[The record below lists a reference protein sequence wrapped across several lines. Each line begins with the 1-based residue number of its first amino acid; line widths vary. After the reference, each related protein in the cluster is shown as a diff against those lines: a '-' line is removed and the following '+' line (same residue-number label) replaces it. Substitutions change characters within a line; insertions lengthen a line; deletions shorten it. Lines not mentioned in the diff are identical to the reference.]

1 MPIIPERLPRSASKG
16 EARTFDLLKKLPES
30 YWIYYEADIAGRYPD
45 FIVLGPDF
53 GLLVIEVKGWYP
65 KNLQGGDSHSLH
77 VNQNGTLEKQAH
89 PLRQARDYQ
98 WRIVEHLKQLPNA
111 ALLLNENGQYQG
123 KLALPFG
130 HLVILSNTESK
141 QLADHEQGDLRPLF
155 PENRVWCREKLLAA
169 EDWDAETLITA
180 LKKVF
185 DPYFA
190 FPPLTEAQIALLR
203 AALHPEIILTPA
215 AYVEDSYASA
225 LMNVQPGM
233 LPGMVERSPEEL
245 STELS
250 TAASKKLSNH
260 QDNVPPLKVLDAE
273 QEAAARSLG
282 DGHRL
287 IFGVPGS
294 GKTVLLLAKARLLSA
309 EHPDAEILLLC
320 YNVALATY
328 LAHAVGD
335 LANVKALHFDGWAAS
350 LGVRRLEN
358 ESSEDLGER
367 LLEKLE
373 RPENNLCYQA
383 ILVDEAQDFA
393 ASWFRCLLAVLVDAA
408 DGDLLLVGDGNQ
420 SLYRQR
426 PFTWKSLGIQAQG
439 RSKILRD
446 NYRNRESIVALAAH
460 LASFLEDESEGSEFG
475 NTMISLDAV
484 RRAGGCLPLWK
495 QSEAMLIT
503 QELIIRQ
510 VQEWRDGRF
519 HGQTLPRKVLAEEI
533 AIVYPY
539 LQKAW
544 RGEFARFI
552 QALQEI
558 VPVVWLSE
566 NAEARRKIREPGL
579 KIQTMKSA
587 KGLQYP
593 YVIVLWPDLYPSG
606 FENSDWQSE
615 LRELYAAITRA
626 EEGLLLIT
634 QAREPKWLLTAA
646 KKGLVE
652 RL

>member
-1 MPIIPERLPRSASKG
+1 MAVKSFWFARFCVRLGFFQVAKNIMPIIPDRLPRSASKG
-16 EARTFDLLKKLPES
+16 EVRTFDLLKKLPES

-65 KNLQGGDSHSLH
+65 KNLQGGDSHTLL
-77 VNQNGTLEKQAH
+77 VNQGGANERQAH
-89 PLRQARDYQ
+89 PLRQAREYQ

-111 ALLLNENGQYQG
+111 AILLNENGQYQG
-123 KLALPFG
+123 RFTFPFG
-130 HLVILSNTESK
+130 HLVILSNIETA
-141 QLADHEQGDLRPLF
+141 QLAEHQQGDLRPLF
-155 PENRVWCREKLLAA
+155 PEKRVWGREKLLAA
-169 EDWDAETLITA
+169 EHWDAEALIAA
-180 LKKVF
+180 LQAVF

-190 FPPLTEAQIALLR
+190 FPPLTAPQMALLR
-203 AALHPEIILTPA
+203 AALHPEIILTPP
-215 AYVEDSYASA
+215 AYVEDSCASA
-225 LMNVQPGM
+225 LMVTPV
-233 LPGMVERSPEEL
+233 LPSGE
-245 STELS
+245 
-250 TAASKKLSNH
+250 
-260 QDNVPPLKVLDAE
+260 VPALKVLDAE

-309 EHPDAEILLLC
+309 EYPEGEILLLC

-335 LANVKALHFDGWAAS
+335 LPNVKALHFDGWAAG
-350 LGVRRLEN
+350 LGVRREEN

-373 RPENNLCYQA
+373 RPDHDLYYQA

-393 ASWFRCLLAVLVDAA
+393 ASWFRCLLAVLVDGA
-408 DGDLLLVGDGNQ
+408 DGDLLLVGDGKQ

-426 PFTWKSLGIQAQG
+426 PFTWRSLGIQAQG

-460 LASFLEDESEGSEFG
+460 LSSFLEDESEGSEFG
-475 NTMISLDAV
+475 NTMISLDSV
-484 RRAGGCLPLWK
+484 RRAGGFIPLWQ
-495 QSEAMLIT
+495 QSDSMLVT

-510 VQEWRDGRF
+510 VQDWRDGRF
-519 HGQTLPRKVLAEEI
+519 QGQSLARKVPAEEI
-533 AIVYPY
+533 AILYPY

-544 RGEFARFI
+544 RGEFARLI
-552 QALQEI
+552 QALQQI

-579 KIQTMKSA
+579 KVQTMKSA

-593 YVIVLWPDLYPSG
+593 YVIVLWPDLYPSS
-606 FENSDWQSE
+606 FDNSDWQSE

-634 QAREPKWLLTAA
+634 QAREPKWLVTAA

-652 RL
+652 RA